1 MGMHADE
8 GALAHASTLQ
18 LALTGML
25 FGLVHVLT
33 GPDHLSALATLSAG
47 SSWRSFSLGIR
58 WGCGHSIGLILMAI
72 VFIALD
78 GKLDFTVLN
87 TVTDVLVGVF
97 MVALGL
103 YGVAEGIRKSRA
115 TRRRQ
120 KQQQKNGALP
130 LAQDSGDEEEDSDEE
145 RHPDSTD
152 DTDGT
157 ATDMENVVISIN
169 GDSLDSPTRQRHPLG
184 KLRAKPV
191 LEEEQETHGN
201 QDESED
207 RFLNDA
213 AADAESEILHKMQH
227 EKHAAVP
234 EVSPTESTVDLQE
247 LLSRGDSKSDGGE
260 NSHKRKCKCP
270 RVDFKN
276 AQTQKVRPLFI
287 LYSLLVVKTHAALAF
302 CLLSVHSADRGH
314 CPWHCR
320 PWWHPGRAAGRRIAR
335 HRQVC
340 HVPRLVLRHIH
351 RHYGR
356 LCGLLW
362 RSHRPSG

>member
-1 MGMHADE
+1 MLMMWTSADPPLPSVLMASRTLRVESAMGMHADE

-33 GPDHLSALATLSAG
+33 GPDHLSALATLAAG
-47 SSWRSFSLGIR
+47 SSWRSFALGIR

-115 TRRRQ
+115 TRRRHKQ
-120 KQQQKNGALP
+120 EQQQKNGALP
-130 LAQDSGDEEEDSDEE
+130 LAQDSDDEEDADSDEE
-145 RHPDSTD
+145 HS
-152 DTDGT
+152 TDGT
-157 ATDMENVVISIN
+157 ATDSENIAIAIN
-169 GDSLDSPTRQRHPLG
+169 GNSLDSPSRKRHQLS
-184 KLRAKPV
+184 KLRTKPA
-191 LEEEQETHGN
+191 LQEDEEAHE
-201 QDESED
+201 DESED

-213 AADAESEILHKMQH
+213 AADAESEILRKMQQ

-247 LLSRGDSKSDGGE
+247 LLSRGDATSDGGQ
-260 NSHKRKCKCP
+260 SDRKRMCKCP

-276 AQTQKVRPLFI
+276 AQTQKVR
-287 LYSLLVVKTHAALAF
+287 H
-302 CLLSVHSADRGH
+302 
-314 CPWHCR
+314 
-320 PWWHPGRAAGRRIAR
+320 
-335 HRQVC
+335 
-340 HVPRLVLRHIH
+340 
-351 RHYGR
+351 
-356 LCGLLW
+356 
-362 RSHRPSG
+362 

>member
-1 MGMHADE
+1 MLMMWTSADPPLPSVLMASRALRVESAMGIHAADE

-47 SSWRSFSLGIR
+47 SSWRSFALGIR

-115 TRRRQ
+115 TRRRH
-120 KQQQKNGALP
+120 KQQEKNGAQQ
-130 LAQDSGDEEEDSDEE
+130 LAQDSDEEDEADSDEE
-145 RHPDSTD
+145 HSTD
-152 DTDGT
+152 DTDST
-157 ATDMENVVISIN
+157 ATDMENVAIAIN
-169 GDSLDSPTRQRHPLG
+169 GDSLDSPTRKRHQLV
-184 KLRAKPV
+184 KLRNKPA
-191 LEEEQETHGN
+191 LQEEDEETHGDE
-201 QDESED
+201 DESED

-213 AADAESEILHKMQH
+213 AADAESEILRQMQQQ

-247 LLSRGDSKSDGGE
+247 LLSHGDATSDGGQ
-260 NSHKRKCKCP
+260 SGKKRMCKCP

-276 AQTQKVRPLFI
+276 AQTQKVR
-287 LYSLLVVKTHAALAF
+287 H
-302 CLLSVHSADRGH
+302 
-314 CPWHCR
+314 
-320 PWWHPGRAAGRRIAR
+320 
-335 HRQVC
+335 
-340 HVPRLVLRHIH
+340 
-351 RHYGR
+351 
-356 LCGLLW
+356 
-362 RSHRPSG
+362 